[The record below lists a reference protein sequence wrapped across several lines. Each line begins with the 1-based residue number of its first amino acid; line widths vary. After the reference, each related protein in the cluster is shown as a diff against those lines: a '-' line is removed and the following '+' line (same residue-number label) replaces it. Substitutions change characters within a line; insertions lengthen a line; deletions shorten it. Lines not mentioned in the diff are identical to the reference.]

1 MYFRYAELTKKN
13 PTDNGGVV
21 LIVEMYNFASEL
33 FSAAAMKAI
42 TSSHGSVTMQC
53 CKGDTSSQWEK
64 ANLPLSRHP
73 HPFTG
78 SHQILHT

>member
-1 MYFRYAELTKKN
+1 MYFRYAELTKKI
-13 PTDNGGVV
+13 PLIMVV

-53 CKGDTSSQWEK
+53 CKDDTSSQWEK

-78 SHQILHT
+78 SHQILPT